1 MDLSHG
7 QRIALLSAVNT
18 SARRLVLATVVALA
32 FGAPAFAAG
41 GEMPDKMDKALDC
54 LEKAVF
60 HGYGHKEWIRHD
72 SDLDS
77 LRELPRFQKLL
88 EAV

>member
-1 MDLSHG
+1 MGDRKKATEWLE
-7 QRIALLSAVNT
+7 RALAVDPEDSAVLYN
-18 SARRLVLATVVALA
+18 VGCVYALI
-32 FGAPAFAAG
+32 
-41 GEMPDKMDKALDC
+41 GEKDKALDC

-77 LRELPRFQKLL
+77 LRDLPRFQKLL